1 MAEPQ
6 QIVSTRRLYCLQS
19 HDLSTR
25 RLQANH
31 DTTTMCNKRGS
42 RAVPKR
48 CAWPPLPQTEHFVTK
63 TRTNFLASS
72 EENHNHCRAENEI
85 ITPSSSDFDLRGFQS
100 LSGIWRRPTAGCSAK
115 WLYWRDDQTVPLVLG
130 SIAMMIISYRWQPA
144 VQSGG

>member
-6 QIVSTRRLYCLQS
+6 QIVSTRKLYCLQS

-31 DTTTMCNKRGS
+31 DTTTMCNKTCHGKQSNPSWYFTRS
-42 RAVPKR
+42 TTRR
-48 CAWPPLPQTEHFVTK
+48 FVTNPLLLK
-63 TRTNFLASS
+63 GSI
-72 EENHNHCRAENEI
+72 EENHNHCIILEI
-85 ITPSSSDFDLRGFQS
+85 INASRSDFDLRGFQS

-130 SIAMMIISYRWQPA
+130 SIPMMIISHGATRL
-144 VQSGG
+144 QSGG